1 MQIHNKVANDLY
13 GVLAKK
19 FNKLTIADSQAV
31 TTVES
36 SEGRIFTLEY
46 GGSAKSYGSVTVN
59 IVDPSSLVIYYNN
72 NITEDM
78 RYDDKKDWYS
88 FLKELRFFA
97 KRNLMS
103 FDVRNIGKQQLDKTD
118 YAYIK
123 ANDNSYDSSEVTF
136 ESKLT
141 GTLKTSYQ
149 SFGENVRLIIKHKN
163 PVDETIRGARS
174 RQIHSLFIE
183 NGEHGRFKLP
193 FKSLIA
199 GRAIAQHMTSEGAYD
214 DEIGQHIHELTQEA
228 YDLQRFVKAF
238 KRADNFANIEE
249 ATKIIEQ
256 ARERYK
262 GIRET
267 LKTISRPKGYQSYVE
282 QYRPTEDNVEQ
293 ADLEDIRSKLVRI
306 QKDNI
311 VDTILPNLARGIN
324 KMKVQ
329 ESNKELAHNLAKD
342 PSAKIELRP
351 HPEEDADIKNYIDHI
366 KQMVIRNQ
374 KTSENPQDG
383 IVRKIIMS
391 LAKRTVDDALSLQIS
406 DLGSMDNPADKKAAY
421 QLASKYLK
429 GNVTEIPTK
438 RDLKAKSMED
448 QYEDYMENLSEGTW
462 AIPDTEEAVGELE
475 GLMADVLPLG
485 AEGDNA
491 TSSIYGI
498 IGDDEL
504 FDALGDAGDKNPEG
518 DARPIIC
525 AWVKENLDG
534 YDIPEDLKGKVHA
547 ICQKVTGAT
556 NEGAVKRAMEDD
568 AESMSKEQFMK
579 KHGGPNADDEGASE
593 FYDNYNGVDEAD
605 VPEGNEFTDARK
617 KAIDDGKDEFEVD
630 GKKYK
635 VTGDTSDEKKQSEG
649 YAMAG
654 ANEHSQDEVD
664 EIADAIKW
672 RVTASPVTLDNIL
685 KHTDMQTLLATIED
699 VAEFHAPMEELGSSD
714 ISAMVKQ
721 VMQQLGMKEEYTF
734 KGETVEEAQ
743 SPAQKAAFQKMLDA
757 KKGKKKDDSK
767 EEEKEDV
774 KEEDA
779 YDGTPEEVKK
789 LKAKEK
795 AEKEAEDKKKNES
808 TESTESTDIVE
819 TPADQ
824 HLVDEILFL
833 AGLK

>member
-19 FNKLTIADSQAV
+19 FTKLTIADSQAV
-31 TTVES
+31 TTVEP

-46 GGSAKSYGSVTVN
+46 GASGKSYGSVTVN
-59 IVDPSSLVIYYNN
+59 VVDPNALVVYYNT
-72 NITEDM
+72 NISEDM
-78 RYDDKKDWYS
+78 RYNDKKDWYA
-88 FLKELRFFA
+88 FLKELRYFS

-123 ANDNSYDSSEVTF
+123 SNDNSYDSSEVTF

-149 SFGENVRLIIKHKN
+149 PFGENVKLIIKHKT
-163 PVDETIRGARS
+163 PVDETVRGSRS
-174 RQIHSLFIE
+174 RSIHSLYIE
-183 NGEHGRFKLP
+183 NADQGRFKLP

-199 GRAIAQHMTSEGAYD
+199 ARAMANHVANNGSYD
-214 DEIGQHIHELTQEA
+214 DEIGQHIHEITQEA
-228 YDLQRFVKAF
+228 YDLTRFVKTF
-238 KRADNFANIEE
+238 RRADNFAEQDE
-249 ATKIIEQ
+249 AQKIIEQ
-256 ARERYK
+256 AKQRYQ

-267 LKTISRPKGYQSYVE
+267 LKSLSKPKGYASYVE
-282 QYRPTEDNVEQ
+282 QYKPTEDNVEQ
-293 ADLEDIRSKLVRI
+293 ADLDEIRGKLVRI

-329 ESNKELAHNLAKD
+329 ETDKSLAHNLAKD
-342 PSAKIELRP
+342 PSANLELRP
-351 HPEEDADIKNYIDHI
+351 HPEEDADIKNYMAHI
-366 KQMVIRNQ
+366 KKMIIRKD

-391 LAKRTVDDALSLQIS
+391 LAKRSVDDALSLAIS
-406 DLGSMDNPADKKAAY
+406 ELGSMDSKEDKTAAY

-429 GNVTEIPTK
+429 GKVSEIPHPTK
-438 RDLKAKSMED
+438 NKAKTEED
-448 QYEDYMENLSEGTW
+448 QYESIMNNLSEGTW
-462 AIPDTEEAVGELE
+462 AIPDTEDAVNKLE
-475 GLMADVLPLG
+475 SLMADVLPLG

-491 TSSIYGI
+491 TSSMYGI

-504 FDALGDAGDKNPEG
+504 FDNLGDAGDKDPQG

-534 YDIPEDLKGKVHA
+534 YDIPAELNSKIHD
-547 ICQKVTGAT
+547 ICNKFTGVT
-556 NEGAVKRAMEDD
+556 EGGVKRAMEDD
-568 AESMSKEQFMK
+568 AENLSKEEFMK
-579 KHGGPNADDEGASE
+579 KHGGPNADDESASD
-593 FYDNYNGVDEAD
+593 FYDNYNGVDEAE

-617 KAIDDGKDEFEVD
+617 KAIDAGETEFEVD

-635 VTGDTSDEKKQSEG
+635 VTGDTSDEKKQNENVVDNAADSEG
-649 YAMAG
+649 I
-654 ANEHSQDEVD
+654 E
-664 EIADAIKW
+664 EIADAIKF
-672 RVTASPVTLDNIL
+672 RITANPETFEKIL
-685 KHTDMQTLLATIED
+685 KHTDMQTLLSTIES

-714 ISAMVKQ
+714 ISAMVKE
-721 VMQQLGMKEEYTF
+721 VMQDLGVKEEYTF
-734 KGETVEEAQ
+734 NGEKVEEAQ
-743 SPAQKAAFQKMLDA
+743 SPAQKAAFEKMLAA
-757 KKGKKKDDSK
+757 KKGNKKDDSK

-795 AEKEAEDKKKNES
+795 AEKEEDKKKNES
-808 TESTESTDIVE
+808 IDTVE